1 VLKFMATQPSN
12 DDIARQAYLLWESE
26 GCQHG
31 SDVQY
36 WLRAE
41 RLLNETSNGNGAG
54 KSTKKNSK
62 ATFIPS
68 NKGSEAS
75 ARSAVR

>member
-1 VLKFMATQPSN
+1 MATQPSY
-12 DDIARQAYLLWESE
+12 DEIARQAYLLWESE

-41 RLLNETSNGNGAG
+41 RLLADSSNGSNGAAR
-54 KSTKKNSK
+54 STKKNSK

-68 NKGSEAS
+68 NKSPEVA
-75 ARSAVR
+75 ARSAAR